1 MPSYVHSVASDFHH
15 DIYSGFVYEPVQ
27 FRMNVDRMNVTELST
42 CTTCVD
48 HARQHEN
55 SKLDFDIGACE
66 RFIHAMCT
74 PQPDEVTRMIV
85 CDDNFQK
92 VPRMNSSLHHE
103 LFSGSVL
110 KCLTMFAV

>member
-1 MPSYVHSVASDFHH
+1 
-15 DIYSGFVYEPVQ
+15 
-27 FRMNVDRMNVTELST
+27 MNVDRMNATELST

-66 RFIHAMCT
+66 RFVHAMCT
-74 PQPDEVTRMIV
+74 PRPDEVTHMTV

-92 VPRMNSSLHHE
+92 VPRMNSSLRHK

-110 KCLTMFAV
+110 KCLTMFAIRPSKSPVQSVHIPLCGYELATDEN